1 MTQQSQAPEQAQK
14 KSRRAMLEEF
24 VVAHPTDGFAQYGL
38 AMECASTGD
47 TAAAV
52 ENYEKLLAS
61 HPQYVSGYF
70 QYGQL
75 LARLSRID
83 DARRIL
89 TAGIEAAHRAGDE
102 HAASEMATALA
113 QL

>member
-1 MTQQSQAPEQAQK
+1 MTQPLTQNQSPK
-14 KSRRAMLEEF
+14 KTRRAMLEEF
-24 VVAHPTDGFAQYGL
+24 VAAHPADGFARYGL

-47 TAAAV
+47 TTAAV
-52 ENYEKLLAS
+52 ENYETLLAS

-89 TAGIEAAHRAGDE
+89 TSGIEAGRRSGDE
-102 HAASEMATALA
+102 HAASEMETALA